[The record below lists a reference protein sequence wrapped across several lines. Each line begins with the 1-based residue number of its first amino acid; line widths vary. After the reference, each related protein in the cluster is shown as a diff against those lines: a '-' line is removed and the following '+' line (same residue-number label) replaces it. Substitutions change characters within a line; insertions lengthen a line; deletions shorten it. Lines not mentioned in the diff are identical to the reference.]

1 MISRR
6 LSTIAKR
13 SSEASFACAVLSIA
27 GCVAPQL
34 PGVPPAEVPVNWS
47 APTAANGSNVAEEW
61 WREFGDERLNRLV
74 RSVVESNTDL
84 LIAADRLRQVQLEA
98 TNTSTDMTPRVTV
111 GGNIGWGTESLTLRR
126 MRSRGGDVNA
136 SLNYDLDVGGK
147 LAAERDSANWLA
159 NAEEHGADWARLGII
174 SACLK
179 NYWMLGLLNERLT
192 LSKDRLAYAK
202 RTLAIVQARYDA
214 GSASRVD
221 VVQARQTV
229 LAEEV
234 TIDQIAKELL
244 QNRNALAIL
253 VGGPPETAIDIPDRL
268 ITRSLPP
275 VAAGLPADVIHR
287 RADVRAAEWRVRQ
300 TLANI
305 DVARASLYPSLSL
318 TSSVG
323 TLSDD
328 LARFLTNPVANV
340 GLAIALPF
348 VDWNRTQLRIK
359 VSQSDYN
366 VAALQFR
373 KAIYI
378 ALQEVEDRLTA
389 SAQFEREEAKLQE
402 RLEQSRLAE
411 RLAKARFTAGETDV
425 QPWLQ
430 SQQSVQQI
438 QEALAQNH
446 FDRLT
451 TRAALL
457 VALGGGDKGASP
469 KVTGEAE
476 RKM

>member
-1 MISRR
+1 
-6 LSTIAKR
+6 
-13 SSEASFACAVLSIA
+13 
-27 GCVAPQL
+27 
-34 PGVPPAEVPVNWS
+34 
-47 APTAANGSNVAEEW
+47 
-61 WREFGDERLNRLV
+61 
-74 RSVVESNTDL
+74 
-84 LIAADRLRQVQLEA
+84 
-98 TNTSTDMTPRVTV
+98 
-111 GGNIGWGTESLTLRR
+111 
-126 MRSRGGDVNA
+126 
-136 SLNYDLDVGGK
+136 
-147 LAAERDSANWLA
+147 
-159 NAEEHGADWARLGII
+159 
-174 SACLK
+174 LK
-179 NYWMLGLLNERLT
+179 NYWTLGLLNERLT

-221 VVQARQTV
+221 VVQAQQTV
-229 LAEEV
+229 FAEEV
-234 TIDQIAKELL
+234 TIDQITKELL

-268 ITRSLPP
+268 ITRSLSP

-323 TLSDD
+323 TLSED
-328 LARFLTNPVANV
+328 LARFLTNPVASV

-359 VSQSDYN
+359 VSQSEYN

-378 ALQEVEDRLTA
+378 ALREVEDRLTA
-389 SAQFEREEAKLQE
+389 SAQLEREETKLRE
-402 RLEQSRLAE
+402 RLEGSRLAE

-430 SQQSVQQI
+430 SQQSVQII
-438 QEALAQNH
+438 QEALAKNH

-451 TRAALL
+451 NRAALF
-457 VALGGGDKGASP
+457 VALGGGDEDVSP
-469 KVTGEAE
+469 IATRVEE
-476 RKM
+476 RSM